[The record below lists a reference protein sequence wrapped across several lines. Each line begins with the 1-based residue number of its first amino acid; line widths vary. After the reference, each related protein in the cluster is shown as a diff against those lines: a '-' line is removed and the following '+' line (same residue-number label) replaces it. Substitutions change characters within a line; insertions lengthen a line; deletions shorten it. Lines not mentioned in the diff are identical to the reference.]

1 VSNSLLLGGTARVIT
16 VTVVQPLT
24 VVKTR
29 YESGKFNYKG
39 VTCAL
44 KEIRQ
49 CEHLYGLYKGLIP
62 TLLRD
67 APYSALYLAIYQSLR
82 TKLFT
87 KDTVSSTLA
96 AGCIAGSLASTL
108 THPMDVI
115 KTRVQVDKQRCGIKE
130 VSLAVYKEKG
140 LQGFYS
146 GIVPRV
152 VRRTLVTA
160 TAWVI
165 YEQVKKAAS
174 THRDYY

>member
-1 VSNSLLLGGTARVIT
+1 MIGGAARVIT

-29 YESGKFNYKG
+29 FESGKFNYSG
-39 VTCAL
+39 VRQAL
-44 KEIRQ
+44 TEIGHS
-49 CEHLYGLYKGLIP
+49 ESLYGLYKGLIP

-82 TKLFT
+82 NNLFA

-96 AGCIAGSLASTL
+96 AGCIAGTLASTL
-108 THPMDVI
+108 THPMDVV
-115 KTRVQVDKQRCGIKE
+115 KTRIQVNKERCGIRDISAE
-130 VSLAVYKEKG
+130 VYKEKG

-165 YEQVKKAAS
+165 YEKVKKVAA
-174 THRDYY
+174 THKEYY